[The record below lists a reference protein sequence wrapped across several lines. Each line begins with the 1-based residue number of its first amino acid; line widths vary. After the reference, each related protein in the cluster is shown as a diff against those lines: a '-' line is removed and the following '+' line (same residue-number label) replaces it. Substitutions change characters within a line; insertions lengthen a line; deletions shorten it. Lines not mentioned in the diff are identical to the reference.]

1 MMRNKAVFWMLL
13 LVAILTSVSC
23 NSRKSGGDKIELV
36 VVSYPGEAQTP
47 YRKYL
52 SDPFEKMHPNVS
64 VRLVPSESEDVVAQ
78 IKAARGASPYDV
90 ITLGAP
96 RQIMAVQEGWV
107 EQTPRSDLPNLK
119 DVYPKFITAC
129 RDNGIPETYSLI
141 GLAYNPDRVPPP
153 VSWTDLWK
161 PEYKRKLGLT
171 TPASNLGFALV
182 VMTAKLFGGSED
194 NMAPAWSKLKE
205 LGPFVV
211 APSPESLA
219 QLFERDEVAIAP
231 LWNNDAAILA
241 LHGLKIKFVQPKPG
255 AIVVVSCMDV
265 VKNSAQAKLAREFL
279 NDEISV
285 GFQSHLVQAPWYFG
299 PTNQNVSIPASSSS
313 YIPSTPQDLENSVLL
328 DWPTAIKHR
337 AEVTEQFDREF
348 SR

>member
-1 MMRNKAVFWMLL
+1 MGEKRLFALL
-13 LVAILTSVSC
+13 LVTMLASVAC
-23 NSRKSGGDKIELV
+23 NSRNPANGKIELV
-36 VVSYPGEAQTP
+36 VVSYPGESQTP

-52 SDPFEKMHPNVS
+52 SDSFERSHPNVS

-119 DVYPKFITAC
+119 DVYPKFASAC

-141 GLAYNPDRVPPP
+141 GLAYNPDKVPAPI
-153 VSWTDLWK
+153 SWTDIWK
-161 PEYKRKLGLT
+161 SEYKGRLGLT
-171 TPASNLGFALV
+171 TPASNLGFGLV

-194 NMAPAWSKLKE
+194 NLAPAWPKLRE
-205 LGPFVV
+205 LGNFVV

-219 QLFERDEVAIAP
+219 QLFERDEIAIAP
-231 LWNNDAAILA
+231 MWNNDAAILA
-241 LHGLKIKFVQPKPG
+241 LHGLKIKFIQPKPG
-255 AIVVVSCMDV
+255 AILVVSCMDV
-265 VKNSAQAKLAREFL
+265 VKNSAHAKLGREFL

-285 GFQSHLVQAPWYFG
+285 DFQSHLVQAPWYFG
-299 PTNQNVSIPASSSS
+299 PTNRNVAIPASSSS
-313 YIPSTPQDLENSVLL
+313 YIPATPEDLDKSVLL
-328 DWPTAIKHR
+328 DWATAIKHR
-337 AEVTEQFDREF
+337 AEITEQFDREF